1 MNGIAFAQGKAV
13 LNDTVEALV
22 ARIAISILNPII
34 YLLFA
39 VALLIFIKGLVEFLA
54 NRENASERQKGKM
67 HMIWGV
73 IGLFIMFAAFTIIN
87 LITNTFHLD
96 PAMIP

>member
-67 HMIWGV
+67 HMIWGIV
-73 IGLFIMFAAFTIIN
+73 GLFIMFAAFTIIN

>member
-1 MNGIAFAQGKAV
+1 MNGIAFAQGKTV

-22 ARIAISILNPII
+22 ARIAISILNPLI

-39 VALLIFIKGLVEFLA
+39 VALLVFIKGLVEFIA
-54 NRENASERQKGKM
+54 NRDNASERKKGQT
-67 HMIWGV
+67 HMLWGV

>member
-54 NRENASERQKGKM
+54 NRENASERQKGRM

>member
-1 MNGIAFAQGKAV
+1 MNGIAFAQGKTV

-22 ARIAISILNPII
+22 ARIAISILNPVI

-54 NRENASERQKGKM
+54 NRDNATERQKGKM